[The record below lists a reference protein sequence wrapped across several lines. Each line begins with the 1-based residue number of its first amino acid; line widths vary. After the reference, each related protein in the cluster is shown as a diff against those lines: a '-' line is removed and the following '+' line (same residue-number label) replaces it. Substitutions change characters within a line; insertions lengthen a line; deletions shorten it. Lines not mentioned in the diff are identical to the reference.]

1 VTHRLLRVALTALLV
16 AAPTAALGSTE
27 DPGAPAVV
35 VTTAPEDVVTWFAE
49 QGPRAL
55 TAAELDAPDQL
66 TVGAPRPVSRW
77 TEAYLTGEDTDEVAE
92 QAAEWVAPVLR
103 QVQDMTEPVAVVH
116 AAEDGGL
123 ELVDVVPDA
132 LLAETVADA
141 PEDAVLVADDTVE
154 GWFQL
159 LDGEVRPVS
168 EGARGVLQGSL
179 PPDVFQTFLSG
190 WHGESGTASP
200 RAAEQEDDAA
210 LSPLVPVGI
219 IVVGAVVA
227 WLLVRHYRRA
237 DSRIAAD
244 VHAGL
249 EPPPPGEES
258 PGEDAAAPVER

>member
-1 VTHRLLRVALTALLV
+1 MTHRLLRAVLTALLV
-16 AAPTAALGSTE
+16 AVPTAALAATE

-35 VTTAPEDVVTWFAE
+35 VTTAPEDVVAWFAE

-66 TVGAPRPVSRW
+66 TVGTPRPVARW
-77 TEAYLTGEDTDEVAE
+77 TEAFLTGQDADQVAE
-92 QAAEWVAPVLR
+92 QTAEWVAPVLR
-103 QVQDMTEPVAVVH
+103 QVEDVAEAVAVVH

-123 ELVDVVPDA
+123 ELVAVVADT
-132 LLAETVADA
+132 LLAETVAGA

-154 GWFQL
+154 GWFGL
-159 LDGEVRPVS
+159 LDGEVRAVS

-179 PPDVFQTFLSG
+179 PPEVFQTFLAG
-190 WHGESGTASP
+190 WHGESGTAPP
-200 RAAEQEDDAA
+200 RAAEQEDAAA
-210 LSPLVPVGI
+210 LSPLVPVAI

-244 VHAGL
+244 VRAGL
-249 EPPPPGEES
+249 EPPPPGEDTAT
-258 PGEDAAAPVER
+258 EDPAQR